1 MSPWSTG
8 RSLGFALVF
17 ALALALAGA
26 AGCASTIEVLP
37 AAETLAPTIV
47 SVVGLPVSV
56 GWGGDAELRRIQR
69 RASDSLIAASGG
81 HAVIAEELVTGEDD
95 PSVAGALK
103 SLGEDPTH
111 AVTFALNVAM
121 GGRMEN
127 GSSPIPGFIV
137 GRRMIVDY
145 HAHIDVR
152 QLGSKEIIGSVETV
166 ASGAPNEPEV
176 GPDGEKHAAMEAI
189 DAALEKAIATFAPR
203 LASHATGAAIVEVPA
218 EAAASVT
225 RRLTALGTL
234 YPELSLDEL
243 QALAQS
249 RERFLVLA
257 PGALAT
263 LGIAPGDLLGVP
275 GGVPAA
281 SRAALARAVARGQ
294 RPALA
299 VVRGGQ
305 RYLKAARQ
313 PSSGGI

>member
-1 MSPWSTG
+1 MWSQVTG
-8 RSLGFALVF
+8 RSHAP
-17 ALALALAGA
+17 ALAFSVVLAWA

-37 AAETLAPTIV
+37 AAESLAPTIV
-47 SVVGLPVSV
+47 TVVGLPLSV

-81 HAVIAEELVTGEDD
+81 RAVIAEELVTGEDD
-95 PSVAGALK
+95 PAVVGALK
-103 SLGEDPTH
+103 SLGEDPQH
-111 AVTFALNVAM
+111 ALTFALNVAM
-121 GGRMEN
+121 GGRMEH

-137 GRRMIVDY
+137 GQRLVVDY

-176 GPDGEKHAAMEAI
+176 GPDGEKHAVMEAI
-189 DAALEKAIATFAPR
+189 DAAMEKAIATFAPR
-203 LASHATGAAIVEVPA
+203 LAGRASGATIVEVPS

-225 RRLTALGTL
+225 RRLTALSIL
-234 YPELSLDEL
+234 YPELSLDEM

-249 RERFLVLA
+249 RERFLVVN

-263 LGIAPGDLLGVP
+263 LGIARGDLLGIP
-275 GGVPAA
+275 GGVTAA
-281 SRAALARAVARGQ
+281 SRAALARAVAHGR

-299 VVRGGQ
+299 VERGGQ
-305 RYLKAARQ
+305 RYVLAAR
-313 PSSGGI
+313 